1 LSLGNDQ
8 LTKYSDGKIAG
19 TLLFVGSAQFII
31 ALILAEAFYPGYSV
45 AQNFISDLGATCRAT
60 CLVVQPTSIIFNSS
74 VTLLGL
80 LAIIA
85 SYFIKREF
93 RWRTLTFLVIMSG
106 VGITGVGVFPET
118 AGVVHH
124 IVSLIAFLFAGLSA
138 IASYKLQ
145 KSPSSYFSV
154 LLGVMTLV
162 ALTLYVSNIFL
173 GLGQGGMERMIV
185 YPALIWTVGF
195 GAYLMGKA

>member
-1 LSLGNDQ
+1 VSLGNVQ
-8 LTKYSDGKIAG
+8 LTKFSDSKIAG

-31 ALILAEAFYPGYSV
+31 ALTVAEAFYPGYSV

-60 CLVVQPTSIIFNSS
+60 CLVVQPASIIFNSS

-80 LAIIA
+80 LSILA

-93 RWRTLTFLVIMSG
+93 RWRTLTLLVIM
-106 VGITGVGVFPET
+106 TGVGVTGVGAFPET

-145 KSPSSYFSV
+145 KAPSSYFSV

-195 GAYLMGKA
+195 GAFLIGRV